1 MAVDREIAVA
11 GSSHIV
17 FREIIPH
24 DILNLLSEEKNS

>member
-24 DILNLLSEEKNS
+24 NISNLLSEGKNS